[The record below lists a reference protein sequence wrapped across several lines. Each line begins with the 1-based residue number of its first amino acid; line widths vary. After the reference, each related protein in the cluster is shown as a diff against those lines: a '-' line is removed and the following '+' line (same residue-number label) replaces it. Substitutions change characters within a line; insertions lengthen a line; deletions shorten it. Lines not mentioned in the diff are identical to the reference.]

1 MEAFLQIFYILMAL
15 YGWSQWRVKETELR
29 VTNWNFINHL
39 KSLMLI
45 FVLTI
50 ISGYL
55 LAKYTSA
62 SLSYFDAFTTWG
74 AVVATYM
81 VAKKLLENWIYWF
94 VIDFVSIFLFVSRE
108 LYMTAFLFTGYLII
122 IVFGYLAW
130 RRSMLKQKRVNVN

>member
-15 YGWSQWRVKETELR
+15 YGWSQWRVKETELP
-29 VTNWNFINHL
+29 VTNWNSTNHL
-39 KSLMLI
+39 KALLLI
-45 FVLTI
+45 LVLTI

-55 LAKYTSA
+55 LSKYTSA
-62 SLSYFDAFTTWG
+62 SLPYFDAFTTWG

-94 VIDFVSIFLFVSRE
+94 VIDFVSVFLFISRE
-108 LYMTAFLFTGYLII
+108 LYITAFLFTGYLII

-130 RRSMLKQKRVNVN
+130 KRSMLQTKRG

>member
-15 YGWSQWRVKETELR
+15 YGWSQWQVKETELL
-29 VTNWNFINHL
+29 VTNWNLSNHL

-55 LAKYTSA
+55 LAKYTNA
-62 SLSYFDAFTTWG
+62 SLPYFDAFTTWG

-94 VIDFVSIFLFVSRE
+94 LIDFVSVFLFISRE
-108 LYMTAFLFTGYLII
+108 LYVTAFLFTGYLII

-130 RRSMLKQKRVNVN
+130 KRSMLQTTRG

>member
-15 YGWSQWRVKETELR
+15 YGWSQWQVKETELL
-29 VTNWNFINHL
+29 VTNWNFSNHL

-55 LAKYTSA
+55 LAKYTNA
-62 SLSYFDAFTTWG
+62 SLPYFDAFTTWG

-94 VIDFVSIFLFVSRE
+94 VIDFVSVFLFISRE
-108 LYMTAFLFTGYLII
+108 LYICLLYTSPSP
-122 IVFGYLAW
+122 
-130 RRSMLKQKRVNVN
+130 RD